1 MATKKTLTTT
11 SGLDPNIELVGG
23 AMVVLNHLLHML
35 EMRLLKR
42 SAQWLANRTA

>member
-11 SGLDPNIELVGG
+11 SGLDPNIELVG

>member
-23 AMVVLNHLLHML
+23 NGGVEPPHML